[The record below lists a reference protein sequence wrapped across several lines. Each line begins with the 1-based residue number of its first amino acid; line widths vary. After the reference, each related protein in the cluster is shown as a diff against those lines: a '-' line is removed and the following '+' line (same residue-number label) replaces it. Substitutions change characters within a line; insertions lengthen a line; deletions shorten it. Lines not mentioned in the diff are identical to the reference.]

1 MVLVPI
7 VPALPGVMV
16 VERVSGLAVREQV
29 AGTVTETLTPA
40 EESAEALGEERIES
54 DKRVRIV
61 RDEAKRVVRL

>member
-7 VPALPGVMV
+7 VPVLPGVMV

-40 EESAEALGEERIES
+40 EESAEALGEERRDPER
-54 DKRVRIV
+54 RVRRV
-61 RDEAKRVVRL
+61 RDKTRIDVV